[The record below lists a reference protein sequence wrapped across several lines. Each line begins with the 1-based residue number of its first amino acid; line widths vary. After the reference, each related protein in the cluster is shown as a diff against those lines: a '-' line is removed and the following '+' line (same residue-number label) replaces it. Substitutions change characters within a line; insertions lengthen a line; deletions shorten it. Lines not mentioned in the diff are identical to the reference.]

1 MRNASG
7 QQGENERQS
16 KTKVNRNTK
25 IPSISRVSREFLEVS
40 RFSRANGRQGN
51 IQKVFRT
58 CKVVVVFLLI
68 RPIVVVVLPSSLSS
82 PFL

>member
-51 IQKVFRT
+51 IQKVLRT
-58 CKVVVVFLLI
+58 CKVVVVF
-68 RPIVVVVLPSSLSS
+68 
-82 PFL
+82 FC

>member
-7 QQGENERQS
+7 RQGENERQS

-25 IPSISRVSREFLEVS
+25 ISSISRVTGEFLEVS

-51 IQKVFRT
+51 IQKVCRT
-58 CKVVVVFLLI
+58 CKV
-68 RPIVVVVLPSSLSS
+68 VVVVLPSSLSS
-82 PFL
+82 PSL

>member
-7 QQGENERQS
+7 RQGENERQS
-16 KTKVNRNTK
+16 KTKENRNTK
-25 IPSISRVSREFLEVS
+25 ISSISRVTGEFLEVS

-58 CKVVVVFLLI
+58 CKVVVV
-68 RPIVVVVLPSSLSS
+68 LPSSLSLPS
-82 PFL
+82 L

>member
-7 QQGENERQS
+7 RQGENERQS

-25 IPSISRVSREFLEVS
+25 ISSISRVTREFLEVS

-58 CKVVVVFLLI
+58 GKVVVVF
-68 RPIVVVVLPSSLSS
+68 
-82 PFL
+82 FAN